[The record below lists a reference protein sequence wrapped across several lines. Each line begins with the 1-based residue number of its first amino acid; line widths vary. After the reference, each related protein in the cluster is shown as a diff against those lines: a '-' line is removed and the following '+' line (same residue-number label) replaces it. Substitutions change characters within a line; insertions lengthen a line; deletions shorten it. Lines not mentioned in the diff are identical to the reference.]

1 MIIYGY
7 IPKSKKRKVS
17 KAKQT
22 QNQEWLDSINS
33 ISTNFSKNKSTKIS
47 NSFPSYKIPAGRE
60 TPHFASVDT
69 GFIALTKPVPNSYT
83 GNKMKGIATMH
94 KSNAVPVFTD
104 KEAKEISSMRRQSKM
119 NPKGWSNED
128 WDDYEEYLQNL
139 SANELEI
146 ELKLLHSLGKAKRE
160 GKNIVPN
167 ETFYKM

>member
-22 QNQEWLDSINS
+22 QNQEWLASINS

-104 KEAKEISSMRRQSKM
+104 KEAKEISSMRR
-119 NPKGWSNED
+119 
-128 WDDYEEYLQNL
+128 
-139 SANELEI
+139 
-146 ELKLLHSLGKAKRE
+146 
-160 GKNIVPN
+160 
-167 ETFYKM
+167 